1 MLDNLQKYEIV
12 LASNSPRRKEL
23 LAGLDLDFQVR
34 VISGIDESY
43 PESLQAMEIPLHIAR
58 VKANAYQPTLG
69 ERELLITA
77 DTIVWT
83 AEGVLGKP
91 KDREDACQM
100 LRLLSGKTHQVITGV
115 CLLSKDKNVS
125 FSVRSE
131 VSFSV
136 LSEEEITYYI
146 DKYRPYDKAG
156 SYGIQ
161 EWIGYVGVEAIH
173 GSFYNVMG
181 LPVQR
186 LYKELKQF

>member
-1 MLDNLQKYEIV
+1 MLENLDKYTLV

-23 LAGLDLDFQVR
+23 LAGLDLDFEVR

-43 PESLQAMEIPLHIAR
+43 PESLQALDIPLHIAR
-58 VKANAYQPTLG
+58 AKAAAYKDSLG
-69 ERELLITA
+69 GDELLITA

-83 AEGVLGKP
+83 SDGVLGKP
-91 KDREDACQM
+91 KDRDEACGM
-100 LRLLSGKTHQVITGV
+100 LRMLSGKTHQVITGV
-115 CLLSKDKNVS
+115 CLLTKEKNVC
-125 FSVRSE
+125 FSVESE
-131 VSFSV
+131 VRFSS
-136 LSEEEITYYI
+136 LSEEEINYYI

-186 LYKELKQF
+186 LYQELKQF